1 MNDFDFLDN
10 LGVEEQKTNKSEFL
24 NSDEIL
30 NSTETS
36 DYVENSEKLEDK
48 TSLNL
53 DEYEQNLIDYANE
66 YLTYEAEMNE
76 VKNNFKDLRRSFAE
90 KGVPVNAINK
100 IIKKVAKDLKASP
113 YDVKNESQIEDS
125 ICRNKNLISRINN
138 ILVAKTLK

>member
-10 LGVEEQKTNKSEFL
+10 LGIEEQNSKSEFL

-30 NSTETS
+30 SSTETS
-36 DYVENSEKLEDK
+36 DLTEITETTEDK
-48 TSLNL
+48 SSLNL

-76 VKNNFKDLRRSFAE
+76 IKNNFKDLRRSFAE
-90 KGVPVNAINK
+90 KGVPVGAINK

-113 YDVKNESQIEDS
+113 YDVKNETQIEDS

-138 ILVAKTLK
+138 ILVAKTSK

>member
-10 LGVEEQKTNKSEFL
+10 LGIEEQNSKSEFL
-24 NSDEIL
+24 NSDEVL
-30 NSTETS
+30 STTETS
-36 DYVENSEKLEDK
+36 EIIENVEDK
-48 TSLNL
+48 NSLNL

-76 VKNNFKDLRRSFAE
+76 IKNNFKDLRRSFAE
-90 KGVPVNAINK
+90 KGVPVGAINK

-113 YDVKNESQIEDS
+113 YDVKNETQIEDS

-138 ILVAKTLK
+138 ILVAKTSK

>member
-10 LGVEEQKTNKSEFL
+10 LGIEEQSNKSEFL
-24 NSDEIL
+24 NSDEVL
-30 NSTETS
+30 STAETS
-36 DYVENSEKLEDK
+36 DFTEDK
-48 TSLNL
+48 ASLNL

-76 VKNNFKDLRRSFAE
+76 IKNNFKDLRRSFAE
-90 KGVPVNAINK
+90 KGVPVGAINK

-113 YDVKNESQIEDS
+113 YDVKNETQIEDS

-138 ILVAKTLK
+138 ILVAKTSK